1 MMVFQVVG
9 GHFYEDTVTVGIYST
24 KRKAVAV
31 AKKEFSQQDWAA
43 DDHRCFDFVE
53 VVEVMLDKK
62 LATDFGSQNKRSVF
76 KASKDD

>member
-9 GHFYEDTVTVGIYST
+9 GHFYEGSVTVGIYST
-24 KRKAVAV
+24 KRKAVTV

-62 LATDFGSQNKRSVF
+62 LATDFGSQDKRSVF
-76 KASKDD
+76 KVEKDS